1 MQQSEVFLVIFF
13 TMSEQTLV
21 DLLKYKFWN
30 DLQEISKSLCEKHH
44 LKYNPNDEQP
54 IRRWI
59 SYVARLI
66 EPKERFTY
74 FSKGFWTRIPKE
86 CIPAVHLIAD
96 KFEYGENVNPYLSTS
111 LMYNN
116 VAEKKGRRTDLLWA
130 DWKIHHFHLTTS
142 ILNEKEAF
150 SQRSKYLLFAY
161 VEDDCVCFLDVKHH
175 KGENVFSDPVFIKQL
190 VESWPELA
198 KAHAFNGIHVEDG
211 WNAEEI
217 ATLRK
222 SGLTPLTP
230 INGKVYMMGLGIS
243 TAGTPGDDVFLYDS
257 LVDEIKYLSQNIFI
271 FFDSKKIQLD
281 PTDFSL
287 KIKKDGLNLI
297 CSNDD
302 SFCNVKFHQLEQTN
316 RFFNQP
322 WLLHPSFLSSER

>member
-1 MQQSEVFLVIFF
+1 MPEQSLA
-13 TMSEQTLV
+13 

-86 CIPAVHLIAD
+86 CIPAVHLLAD
-96 KFEYGENVNPYLSTS
+96 KFEYGENVNPYQSKS

-116 VAEKKGRRTDLLWA
+116 IAKNKGHRTDLLWA
-130 DWKIHHFHLTTS
+130 DWRIHHFHLTTS

-161 VEDDCVCFLDVKHH
+161 VGDDYACFLDVRHH
-175 KGENVFSDPVFIKQL
+175 ESEKVFSNPVFIKQL

-198 KAHAFNGIHVEDG
+198 EAYAIKGINVKDG

-217 ATLRK
+217 DMLRK

-230 INGKVYMMGLGIS
+230 IKGKVYMMGQGIS
-243 TAGTPGDDVFLYDS
+243 TAGTPTNDIFLYDMLLSEIELLSKDLTAFLNRRSVQASPENFS
-257 LVDEIKYLSQNIFI
+257 LEIKE
-271 FFDSKKIQLD
+271 
-281 PTDFSL
+281 
-287 KIKKDGLNLI
+287 DGLNLLF
-297 CSNDD
+297 SDD
-302 SFCNVKFHQLEQTN
+302 GSFRNVKAFNLEHIN
-316 RFFNQP
+316 RFFNQL
-322 WLLHPSFLSSER
+322 WLLKPI